1 MRQYHIMPRPYE
13 LMVLVMPELA
23 DEALDAEVERVSGIL
38 SAQGAEITYLKR
50 DTPWGRRR
58 LAYPI
63 GRFRDATYLLY
74 RFNSEPQAI
83 RRIEAEL
90 KLNQQ
95 VIRYLVTRHEEP
107 PVAEEAP
114 EGETAEE
121 APVAVGPDGAAVPQE
136 SAIPLDAE
144 PSTVEKLTDPD
155 QTPDPIDEP

>member
-1 MRQYHIMPRPYE
+1 MPRPYE
-13 LMVLVMPELA
+13 LLVLVMPELA
-23 DEALDAEVERVSGIL
+23 DEALDAEIERVSGIL
-38 SAQGAEITYLKR
+38 AAQGAEITYLKR

-83 RRIEAEL
+83 RRIEQEL

-95 VIRYLVTRHEEP
+95 VIRYLVTRYEEP
-107 PVAEEAP
+107 PAVEETP
-114 EGETAEE
+114 EGETAEQTPAATE
-121 APVAVGPDGAAVPQE
+121 PDGAVVPQE
-136 SAIPLDAE
+136 SVIPLDAE
-144 PSTVEKLTDPD
+144 PSTVGNLTDPD